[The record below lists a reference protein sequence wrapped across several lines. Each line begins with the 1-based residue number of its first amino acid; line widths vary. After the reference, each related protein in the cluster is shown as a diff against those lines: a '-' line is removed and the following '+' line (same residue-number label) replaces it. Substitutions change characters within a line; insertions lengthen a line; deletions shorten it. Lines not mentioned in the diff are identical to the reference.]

1 MSTLSPSSSDAPL
14 LSIVVPTYN
23 ETARIPARVQEI
35 RDFIDR
41 LEYPAELL
49 VVDDGSGDG
58 TPDLVDRLADGHR
71 GIRTIRNDHRG
82 KAYTV
87 RTGMLAATGQYVLF
101 TDADQSTPIE
111 ETNNVLPYLQ
121 DGWDV
126 VIGSREI
133 AGARRYNEPA
143 FRHIMGRVFTR
154 VVQILTGQR
163 FQDTQC
169 GFKAFSHAAAQDI
182 FSRVQ
187 LYGANSRVL
196 NVPKVTGFDVEL
208 LFIARKRGWR
218 VREVPVQWYYSAG
231 SKVSS
236 VRDSYQNFLD
246 VVKVR
251 LYDLQGKYD
260 AGSDTREAGR

>member
-23 ETARIPARVQEI
+23 EKARIPARLDEI
-35 RDFIDR
+35 RDFMGR
-41 LEYPAELL
+41 REYPVELL
-49 VVDDGSGDG
+49 VVDDGSPDG
-58 TPDLVDRLADGHR
+58 TADLVEQLADGNHR
-71 GIRTIRNDHRG
+71 IRTIRNDHRG

-87 RTGMLAATGQYVLF
+87 RTGVLAAAGQYVLF

-126 VIGSREI
+126 VIGSRE
-133 AGARRYNEPA
+133 APGARRYNEPL
-143 FRHIMGRVFTR
+143 FRHVMGRVFTR
-154 VVQILTGQR
+154 VVQVLTGQR
-163 FQDTQC
+163 FEDTQC
-169 GFKAFSHAAAQDI
+169 GFKAFSRAAAQDI

-187 LYGANSRVL
+187 LYGANSPVL
-196 NVPKVTGFDVEL
+196 QVPKVTGFDVEL

-218 VREVPVQWYYSAG
+218 IREVPVHWYYSAG

-236 VRDSYQNFLD
+236 VRDSYQNVLD
-246 VVKVR
+246 VLKVR
-251 LYDLQGKYD
+251 LYDLQGRY
-260 AGSDTREAGR
+260 G

>member
-1 MSTLSPSSSDAPL
+1 M
-14 LSIVVPTYN
+14 
-23 ETARIPARVQEI
+23 
-35 RDFIDR
+35 
-41 LEYPAELL
+41 
-49 VVDDGSGDG
+49 
-58 TPDLVDRLADGHR
+58 
-71 GIRTIRNDHRG
+71 
-82 KAYTV
+82 
-87 RTGMLAATGQYVLF
+87 AA
-101 TDADQSTPIE
+101 S
-111 ETNNVLPYLQ
+111 
-121 DGWDV
+121 
-126 VIGSREI
+126 
-133 AGARRYNEPA
+133 
-143 FRHIMGRVFTR
+143 
-154 VVQILTGQR
+154 VVQLLTGQR

-196 NVPKVTGFDVEL
+196 KVPKVTGFDVEL

-218 VREVPVQWYYSAG
+218 IREVPVHWYYSAG

-260 AGSDTREAGR
+260 TH